1 MNAFEKLTEDIFNVP
16 EFVDF
21 FTVEVNNG
29 SSSSAQQ
36 EIQCI
41 QYHSDN
47 DAVFT
52 EFGVDEGIDFTL
64 VVKCKDYVPVKNA
77 KITFHGKQY
86 KIVSWTVDGFNLMA
100 NLNVKSLTSKG

>member
-16 EFVDF
+16 EFLDF
-21 FTVEVNNG
+21 FTYADGENTVTVK
-29 SSSSAQQ
+29 
-36 EIQCI
+36 CI

-86 KIVSWTVDGFNLMA
+86 KVVSWTVDGFNLMA